1 MIHTVFCASATDA
14 LQWQSE
20 LLEFSWRS
28 VRQPGELVR
37 LVASDPGGALPQ
49 HRLAHVVPTIR
60 WSPHPYTGDRYAGYQ
75 QSASL
80 LDWLFEEGVD
90 GTILLVEPDCV
101 FRAPVEV
108 EVEPG
113 HAVAS
118 PWDGLP
124 RVDLT
129 PFALGPDY
137 QFLERFCVNRSL
149 LPAAVTLPLLVHS
162 RDLRRIA
169 PRWLELTGIIREE
182 LRGKPIDA
190 SDADRIAYAVAAAEA
205 EVEHEVRNFVLAT
218 GSGDGDAERHAPI
231 LSYAEPIESQDG
243 QVVFDKRSYR
253 PWQMPE
259 THSAAAPGGRE
270 LLALLAN
277 FAGRREQGGDLAVL
291 RPVRRAG
298 VREAR
303 VLDQMVLDVPSRA
316 DSLSLNPSASA
327 IWQLCDGHRSLY
339 DIACELEARFDV
351 PAGGLHADVE
361 ATAEFLEK
369 TGSLELDMAVA

>member
-1 MIHTVFCASATDA
+1 MDLRGF
-14 LQWQSE
+14 
-20 LLEFSWRS
+20 
-28 VRQPGELVR
+28 PGSR
-37 LVASDPGGALPQ
+37 
-49 HRLAHVVPTIR
+49 
-60 WSPHPYTGDRYAGYQ
+60 
-75 QSASL
+75 
-80 LDWLFEEGVD
+80 VD
-90 GTILLVEPDCV
+90 G
-101 FRAPVEV
+101 
-108 EVEPG
+108 
-113 HAVAS
+113 H
-118 PWDGLP
+118 P
-124 RVDLT
+124 RFD
-129 PFALGPDY
+129 
-137 QFLERFCVNRSL
+137 QFLERFSVNRSL

-205 EVEHEVRNFVLAT
+205 EVEHEVRDFVLAT

-231 LSYAEPIESQDG
+231 LSYAQPIESQDG

-259 THSAAAPGGRE
+259 TDSGAAPGGRE